1 MDVLCIALEHFSKVE
16 EVTEPTLCALR
27 HCTARHP
34 LASQAQSDVR
44 LSQTLPVILELIS
57 SMRAPVVKAALGLV
71 RNLAL
76 LPANL
81 RPLTHVRFS
90 FITTFSHFV
99 LFDCMR
105 EMVGQITF

>member
-1 MDVLCIALEHFSKVE
+1 MDALCNALERFSTVE
-16 EVTEPTLCALR
+16 EVTEPALCALR

-34 LASQAQSDVR
+34 LASQAQSDIR

-81 RPLTHVRFS
+81 HSLTHVS
-90 FITTFSHFV
+90 TMESWPIY
-99 LFDCMR
+99 
-105 EMVGQITF
+105 